1 MILEA
6 RFLSWKK
13 YLCEVL
19 QMTLL
24 FLVKYILTKY
34 EKTYFWK
41 HSPLQPLP
49 YIDENL
55 KLCYNSNETE
65 IN

>member
-24 FLVKYILTKY
+24 FLFRL
-34 EKTYFWK
+34 
-41 HSPLQPLP
+41 
-49 YIDENL
+49 
-55 KLCYNSNETE
+55 NSVVFSV
-65 IN
+65 INDKMKVDIQNII

>member
-1 MILEA
+1 MILKA

-24 FLVKYILTKY
+24 FLVQYTL
-34 EKTYFWK
+34 KTYPDIAQF
-41 HSPLQPLP
+41 
-49 YIDENL
+49 Y
-55 KLCYNSNETE
+55 
-65 IN
+65 